1 MVRRKHP
8 LVSLVLWLAGA
19 LMATLCA
26 LVIVVARQSTPPDL
40 NAVFL
45 DGLAQGS
52 SLCKEQ

>member
-1 MVRRKHP
+1 MARRKHP
-8 LVSLVLWLAGA
+8 LVSLVLWLAVA

-26 LVIVVARQSTPPDL
+26 LAVVVARQATPPDF

-52 SLCKEQ
+52 AMCKEQ

>member
-1 MVRRKHP
+1 MARRKHP
-8 LVSLVLWLAGA
+8 LVSLVLWLAVA

-26 LVIVVARQSTPPDL
+26 LAFVVARQATPPDL